1 MAGVEGVAPTEE
13 DDDEGSEDLEGES
26 SGSEAEEEEE
36 EEGEGEAEAD
46 DGMEVDEPEK
56 AANGSKAAVS
66 DAVMSH

>member
-1 MAGVEGVAPTEE
+1 MAGVEGVAPTEEE

-36 EEGEGEAEAD
+36 EEGEGEAD